1 MTKDGYT
8 ESFKSL
14 EKGIDAVESAEYDLK
29 GGFLLASVN
38 RAYYACFYSMMALLY
53 TQNIYTKT
61 HQGAHVKFFETFIK
75 TGIFS
80 IETADRLTKMFKYR
94 QEADYDLDA
103 TVSPEEA
110 EELIRDAREFLQQ
123 AKAYL
128 QILAAEPK
136 K

>member
-14 EKGIDAVESAEYDLK
+14 EKGIDA
-29 GGFLLASVN
+29 
-38 RAYYACFYSMMALLY
+38 
-53 TQNIYTKT
+53 
-61 HQGAHVKFFETFIK
+61 
-75 TGIFS
+75 
-80 IETADRLTKMFKYR
+80 
-94 QEADYDLDA
+94 EADYDLDA